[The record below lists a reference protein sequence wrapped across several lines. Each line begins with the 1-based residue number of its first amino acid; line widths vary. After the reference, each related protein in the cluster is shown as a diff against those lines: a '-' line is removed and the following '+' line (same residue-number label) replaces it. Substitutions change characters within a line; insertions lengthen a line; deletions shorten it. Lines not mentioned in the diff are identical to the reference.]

1 MKYAVAIALLLA
13 GIVLSGPARAG
24 DGILPDCE
32 GCPPPNKYDSQE
44 TVKTQ
49 TENRRTIDTIN
60 TYEMAPKKPAIHSG
74 IRVRADVTL
83 VNFVVHKYRV
93 IYAGELVEASDV
105 AAPHYRAPRYHAPR
119 RCKYGRYGCGPLRV
133 RG

>member
-1 MKYAVAIALLLA
+1 MKYAVAVAVLLA
-13 GIVLSGPARAG
+13 GIFLSAPAHAG

-44 TVKTQ
+44 VVKTQ

-60 TYEMAPKKPAIHSG
+60 TYEMAPKKPVNHQSG
-74 IRVRADVTL
+74 IRVRSDVTL

-105 AAPHYRAPRYHAPR
+105 AAPRYRAPR
-119 RCKYGRYGCGPLRV
+119 RCKHGRYGCGPLRV